1 MDNVI
6 TDRATAAIEAAF
18 DRAVEERFILWTAN
32 LQPGSVED
40 FVAGIYKM
48 NSGRDSVIAELE
60 KQRART

>member
-48 NSGRDSVIAELE
+48 NSGRGRVIAELE
-60 KQRART
+60 KQRAKT

>member
-1 MDNVI
+1 MDNVK
-6 TDRATAAIEAAF
+6 TDRAIAAIESAF
-18 DRAVEERFILWTAN
+18 DRAVGERFIMWTAN

-40 FVAGIYKM
+40 FVAGIYKL

>member
-1 MDNVI
+1 MDNVK
-6 TDRATAAIEAAF
+6 TDRAIVAVEAAF